1 MWFLTL
7 ECPVVANSTFYDFY
21 GSQNKLR
28 LFPYAALNEMDGACG
43 TFGGEERRIQGFGGE
58 T

>member
-1 MWFLTL
+1 MVT
-7 ECPVVANSTFYDFY
+7 NSTFCFFY

-28 LFPYAALNEMDGACG
+28 LFPHTVLNEMDGACG